1 MIGIIEL
8 LSNLLTTRSGK
19 VLGLVVLLGGLFFFW
34 KALNHNSDRMAKL
47 PVISML
53 EKVRYMDR
61 LELIDYQS
69 NEILFLG
76 DETVLEKMIEKAA
89 VDSSTAWNKLRS
101 LSLELEKTKVD
112 LAGANQSQTLKEKG
126 VDSNRQKV
134 DTLNAVY
141 KDLGDHFDHFLSKVK
156 GTDSSTWT
164 GKYGPALAEALKVYE
179 GYVGDLHQKRG
190 DTRKERKA
198 ERKEERKDKRD
209 GKLKTEKQN
218 EKSALEQ
225 LEKTWVEA
233 KKEKYAKWK
242 DARDEYDRTTRDAN
256 RAASKRKIDHLNKN
270 RSQLEAEQQTNQ
282 RDLEVAREKIAH
294 LMKTMTDTKN
304 AGEGTVGAKDA
315 RLLAV
320 VPAKVSLSLNLET
333 VEAHVTTDSVVLIAF
348 DSIQYEPVEVIVDS
362 AKHYNIAKRK
372 IELAR
377 QEGGLYF
384 DLLQQMQIG
393 VELIQNKVN
402 QKARS
407 AHLEAKARQKAVDYF
422 KMIFNP
428 MGYKVR
434 VFHGTIPAPEL
445 AKVKVVHQVKKKPKQ
460 SKVVVTPKKKP
471 VKKATVDLP
480 DTLRGIDVSHF
491 NGDINW
497 KEVKAS
503 GISFSYAK
511 ATEGTDF
518 NDPKFKENWA
528 NMKAAEVKRGPYH
541 FYDPKARPRQQA
553 DFFIKAVG
561 ELEKDDLPPMLD
573 LEGAN
578 IGGLSA
584 ARYQE
589 DIMTWLELVER
600 HFKVQPIIY
609 TDEPFANQHLSNP
622 EFAKYKLWLAQ
633 YTDAEKPALPNTW
646 KSKGWYIWQH
656 TARGD
661 IKGIQG
667 YVDEDLIIQDKE

>member
-1 MIGIIEL
+1 MIALIEM

-19 VLGLVVLLGGLFFFW
+19 AIGLVVLLGGMFFFW
-34 KALNHNSDRMAKL
+34 KAINHNSDRMAKL

-53 EKVRYMDR
+53 EKVQYMER

-89 VDSSTAWNKLRS
+89 VDSATAWSKLRS

-112 LAGANQSQTLKEKG
+112 LAGANQSQTIQEKG

-134 DTLNAVY
+134 DTLSTIY
-141 KDLGDHFDHFLSKVK
+141 KDLGDHFDHFLRTVR

-179 GYVGDLHQKRG
+179 GYVGDLHKKRG
-190 DTRKERKA
+190 DTRA
-198 ERKEERKDKRD
+198 ERREEKRERRKDE
-209 GKLKTEKQN
+209 KTNKAN
-218 EKSALEQ
+218 EKSALEE

-233 KKEKYAKWK
+233 KKEKFAKWK
-242 DARDEYDRTTRDAN
+242 DARDEYDRTTRETN
-256 RAASKRKIDHLNKN
+256 RSASKRKINHLNKS
-270 RSQLEAEQQTNQ
+270 RAQLEAEQQTYQ

-294 LMKTMTDTKN
+294 LMKTMTDAKS
-304 AGEGTVGAKDA
+304 AGEGTVGANNA

-320 VPAKVSLSLNLET
+320 VPAKISLSLNLEN

-348 DSIQYEPVEVIVDS
+348 DSIQYDPVEVIVDS

-407 AHLEAKARQKAVDYF
+407 ADLEVKARQKAVDYF
-422 KMIFNP
+422 KMMFNP
-428 MGYKVR
+428 MGYR
-434 VFHGTIPAPEL
+434 VKIFQGAIPATEL
-445 AKVKVVHQVKKKPKQ
+445 AKVKTAHQVRKKPKQ
-460 SKVVVTPKKKP
+460 SKVVVRPEKKP
-471 VKKATVDLP
+471 VRKATVDLP

-497 KEVKAS
+497 NEVKAS

-518 NDPKFKENWA
+518 NDPKFKENWV
-528 NMKAAEVKRGPYH
+528 NMKATEVKRGPYH

-561 ELEKDDLPPMLD
+561 SLEEGDMPPMLD

-584 ARYQE
+584 AKYQE

-609 TDEPFANQHLSNP
+609 TDGPFANQHLNNP
-622 EFAKYKLWLAQ
+622 EFAKYKLWIAE
-633 YTDAEKPALPNTW
+633 YTEADQPHMPSTW
-646 KSKGWYIWQH
+646 KSEGWYIWQH

-661 IKGIQG
+661 IKGIEG
-667 YVDEDLIIQDKE
+667 YVDEDLIINKQ